1 MIAPKS
7 KNHFKKN
14 GRSKKTV
21 RKRNVTLVSRKKA
34 KTPKKPVFKLA
45 ARKKTQRKLRRRK
58 GKTGVNRHRR
68 RVRLTF
74 TASPSTTET
83 ASQNGQ
89 MNDDSS
95 DDMFISPISTPP
107 PLPSLPK
114 EIVEY
119 LNKHVIGQDHAKKV
133 LSVAVYNHY
142 KRIHHNMC
150 QSESEPDTDRSLGV
164 NLEKPHLS
172 KLSKRNILMLGPTGS
187 GKTLLAQT
195 IAKCLNVP
203 FAICDCTKLTQD
215 GYAGNDVHSVIAEL
229 LQNADYE

>member
-95 DDMFISPISTPP
+95 DDMFISPITPP
-107 PLPSLPK
+107 PLPPLPK